1 MEFVKLTEQEYR
13 DFYNSYEN
21 SSFMQ
26 SIELGNLKK
35 MYNQEVHLVGIK
47 DEGKVVAA
55 SLLLSSTTILNK
67 KTFYSPRGL
76 MVDYHNF
83 ELLDFFVNNLKKY
96 IKDNGGFNL
105 TIDPCIIYRER
116 LANGDIKDIENDVKD
131 DLTIDNLKKL
141 GFNHHGFNIYLDAL
155 QARWCYR
162 LKLDENYDLIKS
174 NFSKSVRKNID
185 STYKKGLQVR
195 VGTIDDLDKM
205 TEIFDVTAKR
215 KDFFSRSL
223 DYYKKMY
230 SSMHDLMTIYI
241 AYLDPDIYLE
251 HTLNTLNE
259 EKKHLEEIEIKF
271 IKDKVGNKLKNE
283 KETCLK
289 RIEKLEIE
297 VEKAKKFKEENPNG
311 KDIGCLLSIKSGN
324 EYLTLSSGVLE
335 EYKSFTPKYQ
345 MYDYH
350 IKDAYKFGFKYCNFY
365 GITGDFDKSNKY
377 YGIYEFKKGFGG
389 NVIEYVGEFD
399 LEITNFNKI
408 YKLLKKIKHLM
419 KK

>member
-1 MEFVKLTEQEYR
+1 MEFTILTEKEFR
-13 DFYNSYEN
+13 KFYNSYEN

-26 SIELGNLKK
+26 SVELGNLKK
-35 MYNQEVHLVGIK
+35 MYNQEVHLVGVK
-47 DEGKVVAA
+47 DKKKVIAA
-55 SLLLSSTTILNK
+55 ALLLSSKALFSK

-76 MVDYHNF
+76 MVDYHNYK
-83 ELLDFFVNNLKKY
+83 LLNFFVNNLKKY
-96 IKDNGGFNL
+96 IKNNGGFVL

-116 LANGDIKDIENDVKD
+116 LANGDIKDIENDVRD
-131 DLTIDNLKKL
+131 DLTIENLKKL
-141 GFNHHGFNIYLDAL
+141 GFVHHGFNIYLDAL

-162 LKLDENYDLIKS
+162 LKLDQDIDIIKN
-174 NFSKSVRKNID
+174 NFSKSVRKNIE

-195 VGTIDDLDKM
+195 IGNIDDLDKM
-205 TEIFDVTAKR
+205 TEIFDITAKR

-230 SSMHDLMTIYI
+230 SAMSDLMTIYI
-241 AYLDPDIYLE
+241 AYLDPNIYLE
-251 HTLNTLNE
+251 HSINALNE
-259 EKKHLEEIEIKF
+259 ERNHLKEIEMKF
-271 IKDKVGNKLKNE
+271 NKDNVGNKLKNE
-283 KETCLK
+283 KTTCLN
-289 RIEKLEIE
+289 RLEKLELE
-297 VEKAKKFKEENPNG
+297 LEKAERFKEDYPDG

-350 IKDAYKFGFKYCNFY
+350 IKDAYKYGFKYCNFY
-365 GITGDFDKSNKY
+365 GITGDFNKDNKY

-389 NVIEYVGEFD
+389 NVIEYVGEFE
-399 LEITNFNKI
+399 LEITKFNKL
-408 YKLLKKIKHLM
+408 YKLLKKIKHLI

>member
-35 MYNQEVHLVGIK
+35 MYNQDVHLVGIK

-55 SLLLSSTTILNK
+55 SLLLSSKTILAK

-83 ELLDFFVNNLKKY
+83 ELLEFFVNNLKKY
-96 IKDNGGFNL
+96 IKDNGGFIL
-105 TIDPCIIYRER
+105 TIDPAIIYRER

-141 GFNHHGFNIYLDAL
+141 GFTHHGFNIYLDAL

-162 LKLDENYDLIKS
+162 LKLDEDYDSIKS
-174 NFSKSVRKNID
+174 NFSKSVRKNIE

-230 SSMHDLMTIYI
+230 SAMHDLMTIYI

-271 IKDKVGNKLKNE
+271 SKDNVGNKLKNE

-289 RIEKLEIE
+289 RIGKLEIE
-297 VEKAKKFKEENPNG
+297 VEKANRFKEENPNG

-365 GITGDFDKSNKY
+365 GITGDFNKDNKY
-377 YGIYEFKKGFGG
+377 YGIYEFKKGFDG

-399 LEITNFNKI
+399 LEITSFNKI
-408 YKLLKKIKHLM
+408 YKLLKKIKHLIR
-419 KK
+419 K